1 MKRLRNYFISG
12 LLFWIPLGLSIILIK
27 FFIEL
32 INNMVPSEYL
42 PKTLFELSN
51 IVPGFGIILIVIVV
65 FITGILVNNFI
76 GKKLLTLWEKILN
89 QIPGFRSIYSAL
101 KQLSDTVLS
110 PSNNNFKNVF
120 LVQYPRLGMWTIAFQ
135 TGDYGGE
142 VEAKI
147 GEKIIN
153 LYIPTT
159 PNPTSG
165 FFILMPKK
173 DLIKLE
179 MSVDEAFKLIISTGV
194 VIPKNK
200 GKKQ

>member
-142 VEAKI
+142 VEEKI

-194 VIPKNK
+194 VVPKNK